1 MTHSFDTKGT
11 IHDMER
17 DARYAPG
24 AQDLLAP
31 VKALFDE
38 AIHTLRRLPPAER
51 PMRARVSWDELGLG
65 VDRPAG
71 RGVAASRGLAP
82 GAAEISRLDL
92 ALEISLKLDPLH
104 RRIIWARAEGRLWK
118 VIAGDLNLDRT
129 TCWRH
134 WQRALAQ
141 AALVHA
147 LIVETGRSARM

>member
-51 PMRARVSWDELGLG
+51 PMRARVSWDGSTG
-65 VDRPAG
+65 QPAG
-71 RGVAASRGLAP
+71 VWPPAGGW
-82 GAAEISRLDL
+82 
-92 ALEISLKLDPLH
+92 
-104 RRIIWARAEGRLWK
+104 RRVPPRYRVW
-118 VIAGDLNLDRT
+118 T
-129 TCWRH
+129 WR
-134 WQRALAQ
+134 W
-141 AALVHA
+141 
-147 LIVETGRSARM
+147 RSA